1 MTQSS
6 PAAPSTR
13 ARLAAQAARMEAA
26 TAAAV
31 GQLTSA
37 LPSLDPDEAE
47 VALAEAVPIPVRGAA
62 RFLEELAGH
71 MEAHPGALTS
81 GSSLCPPALLRLA
94 HVLHR
99 VGHAVVRPGCAH
111 CGAIRTDLRQLR
123 PEGRLCGPCDSR
135 SRRATC
141 ARCHRDGQRIAARR
155 PDGPICHACYR
166 ADPATFEECAGC
178 GQLRHPVARMDDGQ
192 GLCIRCWKRPVHICA
207 ACGKT
212 APAALIDDHG
222 ALCHLCY
229 NRHRRP
235 RRPCGRCGQL
245 KRIARNARDGQP
257 DLCDGC
263 YRGPEVTCSAC
274 GRVRPC
280 NRNQHGRPVCG
291 TCHQRN
297 RAGEPCARCGRT
309 KPITTRWPL
318 GPVCQSCYTAVLRS
332 PSACSRCGTAQPL
345 IALDDD
351 GAGVCGPCVGHAA
364 DYTCRQCGR
373 SGNPHSRGR
382 CAHCVLAGR
391 VSELLAG
398 PGGTVAPQLEPLAT
412 ALAAAPSP
420 FPAIQ
425 WIKESPNTR
434 LLARL
439 AAEGR
444 TLSHELLDELP
455 PSRNQRYIRQLLVHT
470 GALDERNEDLER
482 IPGWLEHELAGKP
495 AAHANLARPFL
506 HWFLLRRARQR
517 AATRRHPASADRD
530 LRRRLRVALEFL
542 AWTDRHGLALAGL
555 TQEHIDDWIAEA
567 ASQRRYLIRYFLKWT
582 ASRHLTRKLSVPS
595 IPRQDPQDMLGEDDR
610 WKLLQGCLTDDS
622 MPADVRAAGAITLLF
637 GPSAERLCHLTPDH
651 LKLGGEYDRLVLG
664 RHPVLLPPRLAGLLR
679 RLAEQPGPRPQLSRS
694 SPGPRW
700 LFPGMVPGKPI
711 STHAMTQ
718 KLGRHGIT
726 VRAAR
731 NAALAALAA
740 DLPAAILA
748 GLLGM
753 HVNTAVRWVT
763 YARRDWFGYLA
774 SRAAGLTSASTSPK
788 EHDEQDAPA

>member
-1 MTQSS
+1 MTPPSL
-6 PAAPSTR
+6 AAPSTR
-13 ARLAAQAARMEAA
+13 ARLAAQAARLEAA

-31 GQLTSA
+31 GQITSA
-37 LPSLDPDEAE
+37 LQSLGPHEAE
-47 VALAEAVPIPVRGAA
+47 TALAEAVPIPVRGAA

-71 MEAHPGALTS
+71 MSAHPDALNS

-94 HVLHR
+94 HVLHQG
-99 VGHAVVRPGCAH
+99 GHSVVRPGCAH
-111 CGAIRTDLRQLR
+111 CGAMRTDLRQLR

-155 PDGPICHACYR
+155 PEGPICHACYR

-178 GQLRHPVARMDDGQ
+178 GQLRHPVARQDDAR
-192 GLCIRCWKRPVHICA
+192 GLCIKCWKRPVHTCTV
-207 ACGKT
+207 CGKT
-212 APAALIDDHG
+212 APAALVDDDG
-222 ALCHLCY
+222 AYCHLCY

-280 NRNQHGRPVCG
+280 NRNQQGHPVCG
-291 TCHQRN
+291 TCYQRN

-318 GPVCQSCYTAVLRS
+318 GPVCHGCYTAVLRS
-332 PSACSRCGTAQPL
+332 PSACSRCGTARPL
-345 IALDDD
+345 IARDDD
-351 GAGVCGPCVGHAA
+351 GAGACGPCAGHAG
-364 DYTCRQCGR
+364 DYACRQCGR

-382 CAHCVLAGR
+382 CAHCVLAER
-391 VSELLAG
+391 VTGLLAG
-398 PGGTVAPQLEPLAT
+398 PRGAIAPQLEPLAT

-434 LLARL
+434 LLAQL

-470 GALDERNEDLER
+470 GVLDERNEDLER
-482 IPGWLEHELAGKP
+482 IPGWLEHELTGKP
-495 AAHANLARPFL
+495 SAHASLARPFL

-517 AATRRHPASADRD
+517 AAIRRHPASADRD

-542 AWTDRHGLALAGL
+542 DWMDRRGLGLADL
-555 TQEHIDDWIAEA
+555 TQEHIDDWIAGT
-567 ASQRRYLIRYFLKWT
+567 ASQRRYLIRYFLSWT
-582 ASRHLTRKLSVPS
+582 TSRRLTRKLTVPA
-595 IPRQDPQDMLGEDDR
+595 IPRQEPQDLLGEDER
-610 WKLLQGCLTDDS
+610 WKLLQRCLTDDC
-622 MPADVRAAGAITLLF
+622 MPPDVRAAGAITLLF
-637 GPSAERLCHLTPDH
+637 GPSAERLCQLTPDH
-651 LKLGGEYDRLVLG
+651 LKSGGEHDRLLLG

-679 RLAEQPGPRPQLSRS
+679 RLAEQPRPRPQLSRS

-711 STHAMTQ
+711 STHGMTQ

-731 NAALAALAA
+731 NAALAALAT

-748 GLLGM
+748 DLLGM
-753 HVNTAVRWVT
+753 HVTTAVRWVT
-763 YARRDWFGYLA
+763 YARRDWADYLA
-774 SRAAGLTSASTSPK
+774 VRTADLAAAPTRPEGSR
-788 EHDEQDAPA
+788 